1 MLKRVESRPLS
12 AAGRD
17 QNARFNEEVTAV
29 LNNAGGRPYLINL
42 VDLLNDVYSKNV
54 FDLFKKGN
62 LHRNIGVILN
72 AEPHSSGTVQ

>member
-12 AAGRD
+12 AAGRYR
-17 QNARFNEEVTAV
+17 NVRFNEEVTAV

-54 FDLFKKGN
+54 FDLFK
-62 LHRNIGVILN
+62 
-72 AEPHSSGTVQ
+72 